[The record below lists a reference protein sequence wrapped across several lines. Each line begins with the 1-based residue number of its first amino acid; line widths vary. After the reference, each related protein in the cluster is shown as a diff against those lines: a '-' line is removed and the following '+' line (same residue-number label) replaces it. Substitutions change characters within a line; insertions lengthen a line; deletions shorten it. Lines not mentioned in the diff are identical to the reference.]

1 MHNSATVLQISWLT
15 NPFSLS
21 CLCCAFCL
29 ESFFIFHT
37 WLVLKHILPSSMLKF
52 SSCVPLF
59 LGVYSFLNP
68 QHNYLLPFLPW
79 HKEATMEFDPCRW
92 LQRCCFVIINTYM
105 KNAKR
110 LHGGSFFKAYM
121 TVQHSS
127 NLLKTLKLMIYCIT

>member
-1 MHNSATVLQISWLT
+1 MPNSATVLQISWLT

-21 CLCCAFCL
+21 CLSCAFCL

-37 WLVLKHILPSSMLKF
+37 WLVFKHILPSSILKF
-52 SSCVPLF
+52 SSCVPLL

-92 LQRCCFVIINTYM
+92 LQRCCFVIINTYLIYM
-105 KNAKR
+105 KMQKDFMGAHFSKPIWQFNTPQT
-110 LHGGSFFKAYM
+110 Y
-121 TVQHSS
+121 
-127 NLLKTLKLMIYCIT
+127 